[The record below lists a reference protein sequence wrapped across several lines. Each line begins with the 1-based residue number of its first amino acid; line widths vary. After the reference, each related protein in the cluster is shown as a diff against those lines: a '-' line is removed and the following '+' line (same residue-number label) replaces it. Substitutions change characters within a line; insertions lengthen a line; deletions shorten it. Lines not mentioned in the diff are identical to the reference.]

1 MSTTDKEPI
10 WTVKFILV
18 IIMAMFSGLAAQ
30 LTYPLVARFS
40 LTLNPDITLAGTI
53 AGLMS
58 LMSLFV
64 CPFAGLL
71 SDRFSR
77 KRILQVSSI
86 CYASV
91 LLMHAL
97 IRTIP
102 GLIIL
107 RLLVGVFFSINS
119 VTVVAFSTAFI
130 PQSRIGEGLGYTA
143 LANVLAQAA
152 GPAIG
157 LRLVEVSGYPATFIL
172 ASVSALLCAVVI
184 TILPYREEQNKEKKK
199 FSFNDLFAAEFT
211 GFMLLSALF
220 SGCSGLVATYLA
232 ILADQRGIANIALF
246 FTVYSLCMVVFRPY
260 SGKVYDRK
268 GVYFVLIPAIIST
281 ACAMVLIGFG
291 KTLAVMIAASLFNAL
306 GQGAGVPTLQADVI
320 RKLDKSRTGVATSTI
335 QIGQNI
341 GNALAPMAGSFM
353 VKALGYQ
360 AMYLSAATLI
370 TLAGFF
376 LLFLQ
381 RMKEVRH

>member
-1 MSTTDKEPI
+1 MSTTNKEPI
-10 WTVKFILV
+10 WTVRFILV

-64 CPFAGLL
+64 CPFSGLL

-157 LRLVEVSGYPATFIL
+157 LKLVEVSGYPATFIL

-184 TILPYREEQNKEKKK
+184 TVLPYREEQNKEKKK

-360 AMYLSAATLI
+360 AMYLSAAALI
-370 TLAGFF
+370 ILAGFF

-381 RMKEVRH
+381 RMKEVRQ

>member
-86 CYASV
+86 CYGAV

-130 PQSRIGEGLGYTA
+130 PPSRIGEGLGYTA

-157 LRLVEVSGYPATFIL
+157 LKLVEVSGYPAVFIL
-172 ASVSALLCAVVI
+172 ASVSALLCAIVI
-184 TILPYREEQNKEKKK
+184 TILPYREEPVKEKKK

-260 SGKVYDRK
+260 SGRIYDRK

-281 ACAMVLIGFG
+281 SAAMVLIGFG
-291 KTLAVMIAASLFNAL
+291 KTLAVMIAAGLFNAL

-320 RKLDKSRTGVATSTI
+320 RKLDKNRTGVATSTI

-360 AMYLSAATLI
+360 AMYLTAAGLMTA
-370 TLAGFF
+370 AGFF

-381 RMKEVRH
+381 RLKEIRH

>member
-157 LRLVEVSGYPATFIL
+157 LKLVEVSGYPATFIL

-360 AMYLSAATLI
+360 AMYLSAAALI
-370 TLAGFF
+370 ILAGFF

-381 RMKEVRH
+381 RMKEVRQ

>member
-1 MSTTDKEPI
+1 
-10 WTVKFILV
+10 
-18 IIMAMFSGLAAQ
+18 
-30 LTYPLVARFS
+30 
-40 LTLNPDITLAGTI
+40 
-53 AGLMS
+53 
-58 LMSLFV
+58 
-64 CPFAGLL
+64 
-71 SDRFSR
+71 
-77 KRILQVSSI
+77 
-86 CYASV
+86 
-91 LLMHAL
+91 
-97 IRTIP
+97 
-102 GLIIL
+102 
-107 RLLVGVFFSINS
+107 
-119 VTVVAFSTAFI
+119 
-130 PQSRIGEGLGYTA
+130 
-143 LANVLAQAA
+143 
-152 GPAIG
+152 
-157 LRLVEVSGYPATFIL
+157 
-172 ASVSALLCAVVI
+172 
-184 TILPYREEQNKEKKK
+184 
-199 FSFNDLFAAEFT
+199 
-211 GFMLLSALF
+211 
-220 SGCSGLVATYLA
+220 
-232 ILADQRGIANIALF
+232 
-246 FTVYSLCMVVFRPY
+246 MVVFRPY

-381 RMKEVRH
+381 RLKEVRH

>member
-157 LRLVEVSGYPATFIL
+157 LKLVEVSGYPATFIL

-184 TILPYREEQNKEKKK
+184 TVLPYREEQNKEKKK

-360 AMYLSAATLI
+360 AMYLSAAALI

-381 RMKEVRH
+381 RLKEVRN

>member
-157 LRLVEVSGYPATFIL
+157 LKLVEVSGYPATFIL

-360 AMYLSAATLI
+360 AMYLSAASLI
-370 TLAGFF
+370 ILAGFF

-381 RMKEVRH
+381 RMKEVRQ

>member
-58 LMSLFV
+58 LMSLFI

-157 LRLVEVSGYPATFIL
+157 LKLVEVSGYPATFIL

-291 KTLAVMIAASLFNAL
+291 KTLAVIIAASLFNAL

-360 AMYLSAATLI
+360 AMYLSAAALI

-381 RMKEVRH
+381 RLKEVRH

>member
-86 CYASV
+86 CYAAV
-91 LLMHAL
+91 LMMHAL

-130 PQSRIGEGLGYTA
+130 PPSRIGEGLGYTA

-157 LRLVEVSGYPATFIL
+157 LKIVEVSGYPAVFIL
-172 ASVSALLCAVVI
+172 ASVSALLCAIVI
-184 TILPYREEQNKEKKK
+184 TILPYREEPFKEKKK

-360 AMYLSAATLI
+360 AMYLSAAALI

-381 RMKEVRH
+381 RMKETGH

>member
-58 LMSLFV
+58 LMSLFI

-157 LRLVEVSGYPATFIL
+157 LKLVEVSGYPATFIL

-184 TILPYREEQNKEKKK
+184 TVLPYREEQNKEKKK

-306 GQGAGVPTLQADVI
+306 GQGAGVPILQADVI

-360 AMYLSAATLI
+360 AMYLSAASLI
-370 TLAGFF
+370 ILAGFF

-381 RMKEVRH
+381 RMKEVRQ

>member
-64 CPFAGLL
+64 CSFAGLL

-157 LRLVEVSGYPATFIL
+157 LKLVEVSGYPATFIL

-184 TILPYREEQNKEKKK
+184 TVLPYREEENKEKKN

-320 RKLDKSRTGVATSTI
+320 RKLDKRRTGVATSTI

-360 AMYLSAATLI
+360 AMYLSAAALI

-381 RMKEVRH
+381 RLKEVRH

>member
-1 MSTTDKEPI
+1 
-10 WTVKFILV
+10 
-18 IIMAMFSGLAAQ
+18 MAMFSGLAAQ

-157 LRLVEVSGYPATFIL
+157 LKLVEVSGYPATFIL

-360 AMYLSAATLI
+360 AMYLSAAALI
-370 TLAGFF
+370 ILAGFF

-381 RMKEVRH
+381 RMKEVRQ

>member
-157 LRLVEVSGYPATFIL
+157 LKLVEVSGYPATFIL

-184 TILPYREEQNKEKKK
+184 TVLPYREEQNKEKKK

-281 ACAMVLIGFG
+281 ACTMVLIGFG

-360 AMYLSAATLI
+360 AMYLSAASLI
-370 TLAGFF
+370 ILAGFF

-381 RMKEVRH
+381 RMKEVRQ

>member
-157 LRLVEVSGYPATFIL
+157 LKLVEVSGYPATFIL

-184 TILPYREEQNKEKKK
+184 TVLPYREEQNKEKKK

-246 FTVYSLCMVVFRPY
+246 FTVYSLCMVVFRPN

-360 AMYLSAATLI
+360 AMYLSAAALI
-370 TLAGFF
+370 ILAGFF

-381 RMKEVRH
+381 RMKEVRQ